1 MRNLPFVE
9 QMEVDDG
16 ISTLS
21 GGFSPARNK
30 AIDVEYA
37 MTTGATAPPNSN
49 NFKTDFSISESSTTE
64 DDRKALLPPMTA
76 QKKKRGW
83 KGRLPFLGGKSS
95 PDKEEGASRSLALQ
109 EDSSASSW
117 SHGSSPMDSFT
128 PYVNT
133 NRNTSIETKKSGDEV
148 SGDEEDTDVNMPLE
162 MKAFGED
169 HGLAAADF
177 AMQLEENSTASSR
190 EADDENSFSP
200 RSKGSSSIASLQND
214 LDRAIESGDWAAVEA
229 QTNKMF
235 NMSLEVENINTGSAR
250 NELIESA
257 DNGTSFEDSSFV
269 DGDSRDGWSTGS
281 KSHTTTDSEQI
292 DDERIAMLEKL
303 IETDDW
309 QGIVTASRLHNGED
323 SSMATSTEAGDDGM
337 SFATE
342 EGDKDKKM
350 AAPALVSE
358 ADQDVQ
364 MEEEAEGSDDAMLE
378 SLPSWP
384 DTKAK
389 GS

>member
-1 MRNLPFVE
+1 M
-9 QMEVDDG
+9 DDG

-21 GGFSPARNK
+21 GGFSPARNA

-49 NFKTDFSISESSTTE
+49 NLKTDFSISESSTTE

-83 KGRLPFLGGKSS
+83 KGRIPFLGGKSS
-95 PDKEEGASRSLALQ
+95 PDKEEGGSRSLALQ

-117 SHGSSPMDSFT
+117 SHGSSPMNSFT
-128 PYVNT
+128 PYGNI
-133 NRNTSIETKKSGDEV
+133 NNNTSIETKKSGDDVEEN
-148 SGDEEDTDVNMPLE
+148 EEDADVNMPPE

-169 HGLAAADF
+169 HGLAAAEF
-177 AMQLEENSTASSR
+177 AMQLEDNNSTTSSR

-200 RSKGSSSIASLQND
+200 RSKGSSSVASLQND

-235 NMSLEVENINTGSAR
+235 NMSLEVENMNTGSAH
-250 NELIESA
+250 NDLAESA
-257 DNGTSFEDSSFV
+257 DNATSFEDSSFV
-269 DGDSRDGWSTGS
+269 DEDSRAGWSTGS

-309 QGIVTASRLHNGED
+309 QGIVTASRIHYGED
-323 SSMATSTEAGDDGM
+323 SSMATSTEAGDRDDGLM
-337 SFATE
+337 SLGTE

-350 AAPALVSE
+350 AAPPLVSE
-358 ADQDVQ
+358 TEQDSK
-364 MEEEAEGSDDAMLE
+364 MEDESEGSDDAMLE
-378 SLPSWP
+378 SVPSWP
-384 DTKAK
+384 DNKAK